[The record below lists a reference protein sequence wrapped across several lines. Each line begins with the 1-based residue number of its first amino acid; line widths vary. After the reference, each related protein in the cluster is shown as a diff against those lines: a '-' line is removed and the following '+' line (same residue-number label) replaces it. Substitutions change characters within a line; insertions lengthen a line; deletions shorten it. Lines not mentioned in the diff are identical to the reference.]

1 MKIFGSTNS
10 AIKQSIIFLAG
21 ALILVSGGCYRG
33 KPSKVPPIHINPNMD
48 DQPRF
53 NAQKASDFFEDG
65 RAMRDLI
72 EGTLPRGFLREDVVY
87 YTGKDA
93 SGKLVKKSPVAPTME
108 ILKRGQE
115 RFNIYCSPCHSRLGD
130 GKGMVVQRGMF
141 PPPTYHQARIRDIED
156 GHIFDVITN
165 GIRNMP
171 SYRSQIPVSDRW
183 AIVNY
188 LRVLQRSQNAKLK
201 DIPESERVK
210 IK

>member
-53 NAQKASDFFEDG
+53 NAQKSSDFFEDG
-65 RAMRDLI
+65 RAMRDRI
-72 EGTLPRGFLREDVVY
+72 DGTLPRGFLREDVVY
-87 YTGKDA
+87 FTGKDA
-93 SGKLVKKSPVAPTME
+93 SGKLVKKSPVASTME
-108 ILKRGQE
+108 VLRRGQE

-201 DIPESERVK
+201 DIPESERAK

>member
-10 AIKQSIIFLAG
+10 AIKQSIFFLAV
-21 ALILVSGGCYRG
+21 ALMLVSIGCYRG
-33 KPSKVPPIHINPNMD
+33 KPSKAPPIHINPNMD

-53 NAQKASDFFEDG
+53 NAQKSSDFFEDG

-87 YTGKDA
+87 YTGKDN

-108 ILKRGQE
+108 VLRRGQE

-188 LRVLQRSQNAKLK
+188 LRVLQRSQNASLK
-201 DIPESERVK
+201 DIPESERAK

>member
-21 ALILVSGGCYRG
+21 ALILVSAGCYRG
-33 KPSKVPPIHINPNMD
+33 KPSKAPPIHINPNMD

-53 NAQKASDFFEDG
+53 NAQKSSDFFEDG

-72 EGTLPRGFLREDVVY
+72 EGTLPRGFLREDVIY

-93 SGKLVKKSPVAPTME
+93 SGKLVKKSPVASTME
-108 ILKRGQE
+108 VLRRGQE

>member
-10 AIKQSIIFLAG
+10 AVKQSLIFLAG
-21 ALILVSGGCYRG
+21 ALILVSSGCYRG
-33 KPSKVPPIHINPNMD
+33 KPSKEPPIHINPNMD
-48 DQPRF
+48 DQPRL

-72 EGTLPRGFLREDVVY
+72 EGTLPRGFLREDVIY

-93 SGKLVKKSPVAPTME
+93 GGKLVKKSPVAPTMAV
-108 ILKRGQE
+108 LKRGQE

-171 SYRSQIPVSDRW
+171 SYKSQIPVSDRW

-188 LRVLQRSQNAKLK
+188 LRVLQRSQNAELK
-201 DIPESERVK
+201 DIPESERAN